1 MDDLSE
7 KISSMLS
14 DPQQLAKI
22 REMAAGLL
30 GNEQPSA
37 PPPTPAV
44 PSLPDIDMG
53 KLLGIMSKFKSQGTD
68 NRSRLLLALKPHLSE
83 KRQERVDRAVKILK
97 LLDMLPLLQESGLM
111 NIL

>member
-30 GNEQPSA
+30 GNEQPST
-37 PPPTPAV
+37 PPPPPPPA
-44 PSLPDIDMG
+44 LPDIDMG
-53 KLLGIMSKFKSQGTD
+53 KLLGIMSKFKNNNTD

>member
-30 GNEQPSA
+30 GNEQPPS

-83 KRQERVDRAVKILK
+83 KRQERVDRAVKVLK

>member
-37 PPPTPAV
+37 PPPPPPPA
-44 PSLPDIDMG
+44 LPDIDMG

-97 LLDMLPLLQESGLM
+97 LLDMLPLLQESGFM

>member
-37 PPPTPAV
+37 PPPPPTPA
-44 PSLPDIDMG
+44 LPDIDMG

>member
-14 DPQQLAKI
+14 DPQQLARI

-30 GNEQPSA
+30 GSEQQS
-37 PPPTPAV
+37 PPPQAS
-44 PSLPDIDMG
+44 PSLPDMDLS
-53 KLLGIMSKFKSQGTD
+53 KVLGIMSKFKSQDTD

-97 LLDMLPLLQESGLM
+97 LLDMLPLLQESGIM